1 MDDTPTPPVANPPVP
16 TESLISFDYFSKI
29 KLRVGQIM
37 DGERIA
43 KSEKLI
49 RLQVSLGPELGMR
62 QVVAGIGKR
71 YNPEEL
77 IGRKIVVVANLETA
91 KLMGQ
96 ESQGMLLAAS
106 DALGSLELLAPD
118 PSIPVGAEVR

>member
-1 MDDTPTPPVANPPVP
+1 MDDSTTTRNEPAPVTDA
-16 TESLISFDYFSKI
+16 LISFDYFSKV
-29 KLRVGQIM
+29 KLRIGQIINA
-37 DGERIA
+37 EPIA
-43 KSEKLI
+43 KSEKLLK
-49 RLQVSLGPELGMR
+49 LQVDLGEQLGKR

-71 YNPEEL
+71 YQPDEL

>member
-1 MDDTPTPPVANPPVP
+1 MDDTPIPAVA
-16 TESLISFDYFSKI
+16 TESLISFDYFSKVR
-29 KLRVGQIM
+29 LRVGQVM
-37 DGERIA
+37 EAERIA
-43 KSEKLI
+43 KSEKLLK
-49 RLQVSLGPELGMR
+49 LQVNLGTELGMR

-106 DALGSLELLAPD
+106 DALGNLELLAPD